1 MNIAPPD
8 RGVNGDTAARARRG
22 LYGAS
27 VSAHPTD
34 MANASPPRRARL
46 FRRYALVIV
55 AVVGG
60 ALVLNSSVQL
70 LSSFGDNR
78 DAVARVERAY
88 AATAAE
94 RITSFIRETETLVT
108 NASRAMGS
116 ATSDQRRTEVLQ
128 PLLALTPEIS
138 EAAYLDP
145 RGRETSRVARL
156 GLNGGRGYDFSGA
169 PKFMLARAGK
179 TYFSAVYFS
188 NGSEPY
194 VTIAVAERTLD
205 PGVVAVE
212 VNLKFI
218 GEVIST
224 IRVGA
229 TGHVY
234 LVDEIGRLIAHPD
247 ITVVLRNTD
256 LAALPQVAAALAE
269 RNPAISERATTAR
282 DLDGRDVLTAYEPIS
297 IVPWIV
303 FVEQPLAEAFSPVY
317 DAIWRSVGF
326 LILGLL
332 AAVAASLLLARSMTR
347 PIRALEAGAARIGA
361 GALDERIDVRTN
373 DELESLAD
381 AFNAMTG
388 RLRESYADLEQKV
401 DARTRE
407 LAEANAL
414 LGVASRHKSEFLANM
429 SHELRTPLNAIIG
442 FSDVLLQRMNGK
454 LTDKQEEYVADILDS
469 GKHQL
474 ALINDILDLSKVEAG
489 RMELELTSFSLAE
502 VLATAATLVREQA
515 VRRRIRLEL
524 DVDPTVTTILADKRK
539 VKQIVVNLVAN
550 AVKFTPNGGRV
561 EVSARHLADAIHV
574 SVRDT
579 GPGIAADDQQRIFE
593 EFGQARTRPATPEG
607 TGLGLTLA
615 QRFVILHGGRIWVES
630 TLGEGSTFSFTLP
643 LRPAP
648 ALDGLNNSA
657 PASEVAR
664 SGS

>member
-1 MNIAPPD
+1 
-8 RGVNGDTAARARRG
+8 
-22 LYGAS
+22 
-27 VSAHPTD
+27 
-34 MANASPPRRARL
+34 MANVSGPRRVVL

-70 LSSFGDNR
+70 ISSFSDNR

-88 AATAAE
+88 AAAAAE

-108 NASRAMGS
+108 NASRAMGG
-116 ATSDQRRTEVLQ
+116 ATNEQRRNEVLQ

-138 EAAYLDP
+138 EASYLDP
-145 RGRETSRVARL
+145 GGRETSRVVRL
-156 GLNGGRGYDFSGA
+156 GLDGGRGIDFSGDR
-169 PKFMLARAGK
+169 KFLRSRAGK
-179 TYFSAVYFS
+179 TYFSPVYFVS
-188 NGSEPY
+188 GSEPY
-194 VTIAVAERTLD
+194 MTIAVAERTLS
-205 PGVVAVE
+205 PGVVTAE

-218 GEVIST
+218 AEVISA
-224 IRVGA
+224 IQVGA

-234 LVDEIGRLIAHPD
+234 VVDEIGQLIAHPD
-247 ITVVLRNTD
+247 MTLVLRNTGPVV
-256 LAALPQVAAALAE
+256 LPQVAAALAQSD
-269 RNPAISERATTAR
+269 PGTGERATTAR
-282 DLDGRDVLTAYEPIS
+282 DFDGHDVLTAYERIS
-297 IVPWIV
+297 IVPWFV
-303 FVEQPLAEAFSPVY
+303 FVEQPLAEAYSPVY
-317 DAIWRSVGF
+317 NSIWRSVGF
-326 LILGLL
+326 LVIGLL
-332 AAVAASLLLARSMTR
+332 AAVIASLLLARSMTR
-347 PIRALEAGAARIGA
+347 PIRALEAGAARIGG
-361 GALDERIDVRTN
+361 GALEERIDVRTN

-381 AFNAMTG
+381 AFNAMAG
-388 RLRESYADLEQKV
+388 RLHESYAGLEQKV

-407 LAEANAL
+407 LAQANAL
-414 LGVASRHKSEFLANM
+414 LAVASRHKSEFLANM

-442 FSDVLLQRMNGK
+442 FSDVLLQRMNGE

-515 VRRRIRLEL
+515 VRRGIRLEL
-524 DVDPTVTTILADKRK
+524 RVDPTVTTILADKRK
-539 VKQIVVNLVAN
+539 VKQVVVNLLAN

-561 EVSARHLADAIHV
+561 EVSARQLADAIHV

-579 GPGIAADDQQRIFE
+579 GPGIAADDQERIFE

-630 TLGEGSTFSFTLP
+630 TLGEGSTFTFTLP
-643 LRPAP
+643 LQPSP
-648 ALDGLNNSA
+648 PLDRLNSAA

-664 SGS
+664 SSS